1 MNLASFNKL
10 NKQQKRGYL
19 IDLFSM
25 LKDVNKS
32 YYEMFNFLSSEFDI
46 LENYLNRIFMTLDN
60 IKSSIKTKK
69 SEKEMRSIL
78 RNIKE
83 LQTKEEIEIS
93 SENPDF
99 LLSNI

>member
-1 MNLASFNKL
+1 
-10 NKQQKRGYL
+10 
-19 IDLFSM
+19 
-25 LKDVNKS
+25 
-32 YYEMFNFLSSEFDI
+32 
-46 LENYLNRIFMTLDN
+46 MTLDN